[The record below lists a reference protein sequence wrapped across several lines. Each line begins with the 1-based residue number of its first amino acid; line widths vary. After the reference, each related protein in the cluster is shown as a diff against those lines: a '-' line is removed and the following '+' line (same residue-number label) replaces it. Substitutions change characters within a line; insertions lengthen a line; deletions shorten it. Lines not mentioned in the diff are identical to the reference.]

1 MNRLAVIVAGLR
13 DGWAEPT
20 DLSTSTSVP
29 DEHQELLDKAINIGQ
44 LIRAGRRS
52 QTYAERFWPLSNETT
67 CVSWK
72 RK

>member
-13 DGWAEPT
+13 DGWAEPIE
-20 DLSTSTSVP
+20 LSTSTSVP

-52 QTYAERFWPLSNETT
+52 QTYCERYWPFSGETT
-67 CVSWK
+67 AVSWK
-72 RK
+72 WK